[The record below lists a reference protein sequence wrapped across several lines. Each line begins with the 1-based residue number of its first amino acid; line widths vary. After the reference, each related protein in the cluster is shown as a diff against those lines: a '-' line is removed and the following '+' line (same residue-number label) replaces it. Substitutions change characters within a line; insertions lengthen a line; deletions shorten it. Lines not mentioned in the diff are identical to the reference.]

1 MRHATPPVALH
12 RTDSHLSMACATP
25 GEFITLGIN
34 EADDL
39 EAVIAYLRRDVRV
52 SKVALWGR
60 SMGAATAVLY
70 AQRDPSVAALVL
82 DSSFSRC
89 GSRLGLQQHPSS
101 THTPL
106 PRHLTNVSRQMRRK
120 MSAGDEPRLEQIP
133 NQHSSSVEARSC
145 THHLG
150 SQASGRYAC
159 CVLTHCWCVALL

>member
-1 MRHATPPVALH
+1 LRLASPI
-12 RTDSHLSMACATP
+12 P

-39 EAVIAYLRRDVRV
+39 EAVIAYLRRDMRV

-89 GSRLGLQQHPSS
+89 ARRLPCHAHARRYLETLLTS
-101 THTPL
+101 
-106 PRHLTNVSRQMRRK
+106 HLRPYRTK
-120 MSAGDEPRLEQIP
+120 
-133 NQHSSSVEARSC
+133 
-145 THHLG
+145 
-150 SQASGRYAC
+150 
-159 CVLTHCWCVALL
+159 